1 MVTQSKVPRLHRQT
15 LIEMN
20 LAAFTARRDAAIDRV
35 LFVLRREMIA
45 SSKEQRADLYTTCM
59 ALLDEAILAT
69 QRSQAEQETR
79 LLHCLH
85 LLRDTLAASFALVHH
100 ELTMAAETEQFSKL
114 LGPEILAELR
124 TANDVFSGSEM
135 SILDCIDDLL
145 KVAVPIREQDTL
157 ERQKSFTE
165 DDRRRFELTA
175 REYKKHY
182 ESYEPGRKPPRKRK
196 R

>member
-1 MVTQSKVPRLHRQT
+1 MATQTKVPRLHRQT

-35 LFVLRREMIA
+35 LSVLRREMIA
-45 SSKEQRADLYTTCM
+45 SNKEKRADLYTMCI
-59 ALLDEAILAT
+59 ALLDEATLAT

-85 LLRDTLAASFALVHH
+85 LLRDTLAASLALVHH
-100 ELTMAAETEQFSKL
+100 ELTMTAEAEQFSKL

-124 TANDVFSGSEM
+124 TANDVFSSSEM

-145 KVAVPIREQDTL
+145 KVTVPIREQDTV
-157 ERQKSFTE
+157 ERQKTFSE
-165 DDRRRFELTA
+165 DDRRRFQLTA
-175 REYKKHY
+175 REYRKHY
-182 ESYEPGRKPPRKRK
+182 RRYEPGREPSRKRK
-196 R
+196 K